1 MLFRITTRKPA
12 RTVATTTPVRL
23 TPGEETVAAK
33 VVATAVSVTP
43 FKDTRACVTTGVFAT

>member
-1 MLFRITTRKPA
+1 MFRITTRKPA